1 MTARRLYLS
10 IFLIC
15 TALVAFALSL
25 QHAQNLEPCPLCI
38 LQRYVFI
45 VLGVVALLAFLHNP
59 ANTEKRVYGALFVL
73 LSLAGAG
80 TAGWHV
86 WLQHQPPGMAADCG
100 PGLDYM
106 LETFPLTSA
115 LPMIFKGSGDRAEV
129 AWKVLGLSIPEWALI
144 WFVILA
150 IAASFALASRRTTQF
165 RSMEAMDGRD
175 HISQA

>member
-1 MTARRLYLS
+1 MTARRLYLF

-15 TALVAFALSL
+15 AGLVAFALYL
-25 QHAQNLEPCPLCI
+25 QHAQSLEPCPLCI
-38 LQRYVFI
+38 VQRYVFI
-45 VLGVVALLAFLHNP
+45 ALGIVALIAFLHNP
-59 ANTEKRVYGALFVL
+59 AGTGKKGYGALL
-73 LSLAGAG
+73 LLFSLAGAG

-115 LPMIFKGSGDRAEV
+115 LPMIFKGSGDCAEV
-129 AWKVLGLSIPEWALI
+129 AWKFLGLSIPEWALL

-150 IAASFALASRRTTQF
+150 IAASFALASRRRTWF
-165 RSMEAMDGRD
+165 KSY
-175 HISQA
+175 